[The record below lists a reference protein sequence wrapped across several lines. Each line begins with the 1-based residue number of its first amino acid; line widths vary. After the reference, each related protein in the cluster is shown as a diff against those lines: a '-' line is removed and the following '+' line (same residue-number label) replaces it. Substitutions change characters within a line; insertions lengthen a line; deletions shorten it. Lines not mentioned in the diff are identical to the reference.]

1 MPRDSASSKQW
12 TWRIA
17 FTAAVLAIACA
28 LVVARCTR
36 HDRSEDPP
44 APTASAPAVGASV
57 DAAMPARADA
67 RPAEFDSAAH
77 SRRAQAVAAAI
88 DTVHAYLQAVGARD
102 FASADALWQPNRQP
116 AAHDEAGLRDLG
128 PLRALRIQNLAP
140 ELPPGTAIPASLE
153 VPVQLVAS
161 PERGGA
167 VRLHGRYRV
176 RHDPVRARWEIAGAS
191 LKPIIR

>member
-1 MPRDSASSKQW
+1 MPRNSASSKQW
-12 TWRIA
+12 TRRTVLA
-17 FTAAVLAIACA
+17 AAVLAIACA
-28 LVVARCTR
+28 LVIARCSR
-36 HDRSEDPP
+36 HDRSDSAP
-44 APTASAPAVGASV
+44 APVASAPAVDTSV
-57 DAAMPARADA
+57 DAAMPAGADA
-67 RPAEFDSAAH
+67 RPAGFDSAAH
-77 SRRAQAVAAAI
+77 PRRAQAVAAAI
-88 DTVHAYLQAVGARD
+88 DTLHAYLQAVGARD
-102 FASADALWQPNRQP
+102 FANADALWQPNRQP

-167 VRLHGRYRV
+167 VRLHGHYRV